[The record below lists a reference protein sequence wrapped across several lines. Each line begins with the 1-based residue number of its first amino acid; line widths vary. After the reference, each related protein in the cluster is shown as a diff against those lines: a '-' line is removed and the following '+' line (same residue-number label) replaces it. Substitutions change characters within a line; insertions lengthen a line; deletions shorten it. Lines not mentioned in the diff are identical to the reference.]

1 MIDKLTY
8 DQVLTFAKE
17 LRAQAGV
24 VEEVAKAREVQDLV
38 DFADTV
44 MAYAKFLENTVELNR
59 DADKAIA
66 DMTGLTGKK

>member
-8 DQVLTFAKE
+8 DQVLEIAKDMRNE
-17 LRAQAGV
+17 ALAIEDLAR
-24 VEEVAKAREVQDLV
+24 AREIQDLV

-44 MAYAKFLENTVELNR
+44 ESYAKFLENIVELNK

-66 DMTGLTGKK
+66 DLTGKK

>member
-8 DQVLTFAKE
+8 DQVLAIAKDMRNE
-17 LRAQAGV
+17 ALTIEDLARARAI
-24 VEEVAKAREVQDLV
+24 QDLV

-44 MAYAKFLENTVELNR
+44 EAYAKFLENIVELNK

-66 DMTGLTGKK
+66 DLTGKK

>member
-8 DQVLTFAKE
+8 DQVLKIAKE
-17 LRAQAGV
+17 LRNEALAI
-24 VEEVAKAREVQDLV
+24 EDLSRAREIQDLI

-44 MAYAKFLENTVELNR
+44 EAYAKYLENIVELNK

-66 DMTGLTGKK
+66 DLTGKK